1 MGWETPFEAIHKAK
15 PMGAHIIPYGS
26 KAFAFNKNIP
36 KLRRLDPRAHI
47 GYLVGWDSTNIFRIW
62 VPSKK
67 QVIRTRDVSFSR
79 DLYKPTDLDI
89 GAISIQEGQDIINSI
104 ELPEEELLEYEELP
118 LVPLLE
124 PSISTSS
131 HNLNSKTT
139 NNQTSR
145 TNEDITSEY
154 SQTSL
159 EDSAS
164 QSNNSGAST
173 SQSSDSEATISQSSD
188 FKANTSQ
195 LNDFE
200 TSNSNSRTSN
210 NAFRQDNNQISVNI
224 PILPEHLKRKYELSE
239 EDNNT
244 IIKHQ

>member
-1 MGWETPFEAIHKAK
+1 M
-15 PMGAHIIPYGS
+15 
-26 KAFAFNKNIP
+26 
-36 KLRRLDPRAHI
+36 L
-47 GYLVGWDSTNIFRIW
+47 FR
-62 VPSKK
+62 S
-67 QVIRTRDVSFSR
+67 
-79 DLYKPTDLDI
+79 YKPTNLDI
-89 GAISIQEGQDIINSI
+89 SAISIQEGQDIINSI
-104 ELPEEELLEYEELP
+104 ELPEEELLEYKELL

-131 HNLNSKTT
+131 YNLNSKTT

-224 PILPEHLKRKYELSE
+224 PMLPEHLKRKYELSE

-244 IIKHQ
+244 IIKHQRTSSYKVDKDTSMFAGFHQAFTSSLYHTTSKLHQSNLQSPPRNWSELLKHSQSKYFLKAT